1 MPIRRLIE
9 QDAFDPEAIA
19 AMAAAFEATLAELGL
34 VDRSDA
40 MTEIVAKRIIQFA
53 QEGERDPIRLR
64 ELALKSLRG

>member
-19 AMAAAFEATLAELGL
+19 AMAAAFEATLAELRL

-40 MTEIVAKRIIQFA
+40 MTEMVAKRIIQFA

>member
-19 AMAAAFEATLAELGL
+19 AMAAAFEATLAELCL
-34 VDRSDA
+34 ADRSDA